1 MYNFLFISNF
11 QHVIFLEKQI
21 IKFKSLKKTNNPLFK
36 INLNIFLQRSREV
49 FANKSS
55 LILISLEVDKL
66 PNLVLIQ
73 NSTLDYNQVEILDF
87 TIRCTAF
94 PTDFT
99 GSISENA
106 IDFVMRFKKLLLPHL
121 LPPLTSIHLKFT
133 QKQSNHLKPG
143 SFRK

>member
-55 LILISLEVDKL
+55 LNLISLEVDKL

-73 NSTLDYNQVEILDF
+73 NSTLDYNLGRNIGFYNQMHSVSNRFHWLDKRKRDRFCDEIQEV
-87 TIRCTAF
+87 A
-94 PTDFT
+94 
-99 GSISENA
+99 SAAS
-106 IDFVMRFKKLLLPHL
+106 
-121 LPPLTSIHLKFT
+121 LTSANFNSLKVYT
-133 QKQSNHLKPG
+133 ETK
-143 SFRK
+143 